1 VTDGRIGVAGGGCVE
16 VEGVEE
22 YAVSTGERGLGAPA
36 RQRGRR

>member
-1 VTDGRIGVAGGGCVE
+1 MAGSGWPAAGVVE

-22 YAVSTGERGLGAPA
+22 YAVSTGERGLGAPT